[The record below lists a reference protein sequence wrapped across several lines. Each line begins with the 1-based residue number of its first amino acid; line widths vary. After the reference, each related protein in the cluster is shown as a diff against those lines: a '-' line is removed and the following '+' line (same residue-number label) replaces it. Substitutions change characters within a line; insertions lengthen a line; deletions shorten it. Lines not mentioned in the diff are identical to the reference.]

1 MYTKEIN
8 IFKELQKD
16 ALSADDTFQE
26 KAAMKGEFLVMKL
39 ASINFFLNTKR
50 TKKFLVEQLL
60 Q

>member
-39 ASINFFLNTKR
+39 ASILNTNYNLF
-50 TKKFLVEQLL
+50 KKDQKLFG
-60 Q
+60 

>member
-39 ASINFFLNTKR
+39 ASINFFLNTNYNLF
-50 TKKFLVEQLL
+50 KKDQQLFG
-60 Q
+60 